1 MTLKYYLGNLC
12 LGLVVFG
19 IIAFGWHDEPQTT
32 AMRTLMGL
40 GLLSGLIFPFAKKTI
55 ERIALKYSTREQWTT
70 GFYTETPMKSGL
82 YAVYFLL
89 IFVVAIP
96 VGAIYLL
103 YLTVSKKAT

>member
-40 GLLSGLIFPFAKKTI
+40 GLLSGLIFPLQKKPLN
-55 ERIALKYSTREQWTT
+55 EL
-70 GFYTETPMKSGL
+70 P
-82 YAVYFLL
+82 
-89 IFVVAIP
+89 
-96 VGAIYLL
+96 
-103 YLTVSKKAT
+103 

>member
-40 GLLSGLIFPFAKKTI
+40 GLLSGLIFP
-55 ERIALKYSTREQWTT
+55 LQ
-70 GFYTETPMKSGL
+70 KSH
-82 YAVYFLL
+82 
-89 IFVVAIP
+89 
-96 VGAIYLL
+96 
-103 YLTVSKKAT
+103 